1 MHGQHHSLGTFDEEK
16 LAYES
21 LQRKW
26 PPEKDAKTAREERK
40 NKVRAGN
47 YWGALGEAPKRLWK
61 GVTFEPD
68 RKKWKVQPSGPRF
81 DDQKEAAECYAEK
94 TLARSRASNLTTANR
109 IRFSTMCSKMRTFA
123 IQKKGL

>member
-1 MHGQHHSLGTFDEEK
+1 MSGALLVKEVIVKGKSRWRAQRTVHGQHHSLGTFDEEK

-94 TLARSRASNLTTANR
+94 HLHAQEH
-109 IRFSTMCSKMRTFA
+109 RT
-123 IQKKGL
+123 